1 MRRSFG
7 VSVVGRVPSGRIHLP
22 GGGLP
27 EGPEWPA
34 PLVPAQNA
42 VTPSLPLSGRRHL
55 FRSLH
60 FRVCLAAPPCLPT
73 TTPQLDLQT
82 LATGPALSH
91 RCAEQVTTTG
101 RRGGWPSGTRD
112 QEVLGPRF
120 PLCWPR
126 RRGCAQHGP
135 ARPGDSEAGA
145 PGDVPGL
152 RVNPDA
158 RERLLEPKDKGR
170 GFLPGDS

>member
-7 VSVVGRVPSGRIHLP
+7 VSVVGRVPSGRIHVP

-42 VTPSLPLSGRRHL
+42 VAPSLPLSGRRHL

-73 TTPQLDLQT
+73 TTPQLDLRT

-112 QEVLGPRF
+112 QEAPGSPVPAVLAPEAGVRPARA
-120 PLCWPR
+120 CKAWGQRGWSPR
-126 RRGCAQHGP
+126 RCP
-135 ARPGDSEAGA
+135 RP
-145 PGDVPGL
+145 PG
-152 RVNPDA
+152 
-158 RERLLEPKDKGR
+158 EP
-170 GFLPGDS
+170 